1 MPNHVLRR
9 SPLRNV
15 DSLLSATLIFVGAND
30 EKVLPEPQGISL
42 HRALSS
48 RFVPTALY
56 HYPGRM
62 LLIENISRTAECSDI
77 TCRGHQSKPLD

>member
-62 LLIENISRTAECSDI
+62 LLIKNISRTAEKLVGAI
-77 TCRGHQSKPLD
+77 KVNH